1 MIEEQDERKQLADA
15 VGVDLTVRRPQ
26 AELPV
31 IRWRLAGRH
40 GREPATLQRHLN
52 RSGELDGILGRTGVE
67 DFTVDTTAA
76 LDAYVAASVVN
87 AAGWQ

>member
-1 MIEEQDERKQLADA
+1 MLLRNFRRFAGHHLDAGATRLVLTAVIEEQDERKQLADA

-40 GREPATLQRHLN
+40 GREPATLQRCN
-52 RSGELDGILGRTGVE
+52 GT
-67 DFTVDTTAA
+67 
-76 LDAYVAASVVN
+76 
-87 AAGWQ
+87 